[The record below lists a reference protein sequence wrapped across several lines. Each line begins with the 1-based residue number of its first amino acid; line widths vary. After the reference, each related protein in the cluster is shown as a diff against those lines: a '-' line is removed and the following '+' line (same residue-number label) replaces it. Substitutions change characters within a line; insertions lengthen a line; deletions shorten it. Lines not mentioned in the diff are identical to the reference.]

1 MVLQGCFK
9 YKPTEL
15 QIRVLTSSPGIL
27 LFNNFIC
34 TLPKWYTMDAEAILQ
49 KLVITIMLISTPIQK
64 LQLGPNFWGFGP
76 VLTGVGK
83 KRSF

>member
-1 MVLQGCFK
+1 
-9 YKPTEL
+9 
-15 QIRVLTSSPGIL
+15 
-27 LFNNFIC
+27 
-34 TLPKWYTMDAEAILQ
+34 MDAEAILQ